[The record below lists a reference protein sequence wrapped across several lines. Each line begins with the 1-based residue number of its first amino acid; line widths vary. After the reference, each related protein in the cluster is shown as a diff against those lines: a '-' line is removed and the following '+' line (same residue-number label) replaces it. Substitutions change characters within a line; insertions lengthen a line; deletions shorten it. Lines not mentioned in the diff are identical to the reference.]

1 MLLQEQVLWWS
12 VGRSQVS
19 VIEDWLEDGA
29 ESRLITSTG
38 KWRVMA
44 SALNKV
50 GWMYGISSENVCA
63 KVRQVK
69 MSRANTSLKDLLFIN
84 HLSLT
89 FNASLREWIP
99 LLPER

>member
-1 MLLQEQVLWWS
+1 
-12 VGRSQVS
+12 
-19 VIEDWLEDGA
+19 
-29 ESRLITSTG
+29 
-38 KWRVMA
+38 MA

-89 FNASLREWIP
+89 FNASLRE
-99 LLPER
+99 